1 MSPASH
7 GSVAALTSGH
17 PRLEPEDESV
27 AGRDGMERLG
37 GTSRRIRFTGFSAG
51 FWSSGGAGSRAIPP
65 RRKIFFG
72 IRSARFPHSKQSV
85 LW

>member
-1 MSPASH
+1 MRGRDGRIACGETCEHARSRSPDAFPIPWMSPASH

-51 FWSSGGAGSRAIPP
+51 F
-65 RRKIFFG
+65 
-72 IRSARFPHSKQSV
+72 
-85 LW
+85 